1 MNDDSAAVGGGNR
14 IAAVAIA
21 VHDLDEG
28 IAAYERLG
36 FAVRERSPRAEWGI
50 EAAILDVDNAT
61 LELLAPVDL
70 EKPAAQKFKAFL
82 DERGPGLY
90 MLAIGVDDADAR
102 HAELQGAGVSV
113 PAPPAQAP
121 ADSGVDG
128 RFFWPSLKSTE
139 GVMLEFIEV
148 AG

>member
-1 MNDDSAAVGGGNR
+1 MKADSAAVGGGNR

-28 IAAYERLG
+28 IATYERLG
-36 FAVRERSPRAEWGI
+36 FGVRERSPRVEWGI

-70 EKPAAQKFKAFL
+70 EKAAAKKFKAFL

-90 MLAIGVDDADAR
+90 MLAIGVDEADAR
-102 HAELQGAGVSV
+102 YEELRGAGVVV
-113 PAPPAQAP
+113 PQPPAAAP

-128 RFFWPSLKSTE
+128 CFFWPSLKSTE
-139 GVMLEFIEV
+139 GVMLEFIET